1 METKTTLLQV
11 LPEIAGNSQVR
22 FASVFQK
29 ALYQANEVEIYAT
42 CWWVNWQKG
51 NYIDSKL
58 CRNLSDVI
66 DFVREYGKDCQV
78 LQISVDGNV
87 VEL

>member
-1 METKTTLLQV
+1 METTLLQV
-11 LPEIAGNSQVR
+11 LPAIAGNSQVR

-29 ALYQANEVEIYAT
+29 ALLKAGEIKINT
-42 CWWVNWQKG
+42 ICWWVNFQNG
-51 NYIDSKL
+51 NYIDSML
-58 CRNLSDVI
+58 SRNLSDVI
-66 DFVREYGKDCQV
+66 SLVREYGKDCQV